1 MFLELANTTEKKIV
15 GAKFD
20 VQYVD
25 SVGDVHESVF
35 HYTSTDTVKPN
46 KKHRY
51 SWLAE
56 HWDVQD
62 SNGGTIAWI
71 HKLLFDD
78 GSTWEDHGVRTC
90 MGMDGILEK
99 KLKEGKIKLP
109 DVAVS
114 STTSVE

>member
-35 HYTSTDTVKPN
+35 HYTSPDTAKPN

-51 SWLAE
+51 S
-56 HWDVQD
+56 
-62 SNGGTIAWI
+62 
-71 HKLLFDD
+71 
-78 GSTWEDHGVRTC
+78 
-90 MGMDGILEK
+90 
-99 KLKEGKIKLP
+99 
-109 DVAVS
+109 
-114 STTSVE
+114 